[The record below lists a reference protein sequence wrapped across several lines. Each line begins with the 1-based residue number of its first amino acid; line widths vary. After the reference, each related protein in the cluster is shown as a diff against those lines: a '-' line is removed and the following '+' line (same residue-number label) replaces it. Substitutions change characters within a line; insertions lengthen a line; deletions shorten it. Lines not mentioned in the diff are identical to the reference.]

1 MKSTH
6 SEDLEFLKNIRGC
19 FGSRR
24 MWSVEYEFT
33 GKEIIERRGGRIK
46 RQISISDIIETEAP
60 LGKKL
65 MILKTNHSKLKIR
78 IIPSLSEAMQKEAA
92 RELATKSEGE
102 RQRFEEIKSQII
114 KRYKW
119 AALIG
124 AIVSILVTIV
134 GSLLWRWFEQK
145 H

>member
-46 RQISISDIIETEAP
+46 NQVSISDVIETEAP

-65 MILKTNHSKLKIR
+65 MILKTNNSKLKIR
-78 IIPSLSEAMQKEAA
+78 IIPSLNEAIQKEAA

-102 RQRFEEIKSQII
+102 RQRFEEVKNQII
-114 KRYKW
+114 TRHKW
-119 AALIG
+119 AVVIG
-124 AIVSILVTIV
+124 AIASILVTIA
-134 GSLLWRWFEQK
+134 GSLLLRWLHQK

>member
-114 KRYKW
+114 KRHKW

>member
-6 SEDLEFLKNIRGC
+6 SEDLQFLKNIRGC

-33 GKEIIERRGGRIK
+33 GKEIIERRGRRIK
-46 RQISISDIIETEAP
+46 NQISISDIIETEAP

-65 MILKTNHSKLKIR
+65 MILKTNNSTLKIQ
-78 IIPSLSEAMQKEAA
+78 IIPSLNEAIQNETA

>member
-1 MKSTH
+1 
-6 SEDLEFLKNIRGC
+6 
-19 FGSRR
+19 

-46 RQISISDIIETEAP
+46 NQVSISDVIETEAP

-65 MILKTNHSKLKIR
+65 MILKTNNSKLKIR
-78 IIPSLSEAMQKEAA
+78 IIPSLNEAIQKEAA

-102 RQRFEEIKSQII
+102 RQRFEEVKNQII
-114 KRYKW
+114 TRHKW
-119 AALIG
+119 AVVIG
-124 AIVSILVTIV
+124 AIASILVTIA
-134 GSLLWRWFEQK
+134 GSLLLRWLHQK

>member
-46 RQISISDIIETEAP
+46 NQISISDIIETEAP
-60 LGKKL
+60 LGQKL
-65 MILKTNHSKLKIR
+65 MILKTNNSKLKIQ
-78 IIPSLSEAMQKEAA
+78 IIPSLLEAIKKEEA

-102 RQRFEEIKSQII
+102 RQRYEEVKNRII
-114 KRYKW
+114 RRHKW

-124 AIVSILVTIV
+124 AIASILVTIV
-134 GSLLWRWFEQK
+134 GSLLFRWFQQK